1 MEKFVTLL
9 IPALVALVLVRLL
22 LMPMKLIF
30 KVGVHSGCG
39 FLCLWLLNS
48 VAGFTGAYF
57 PINAVT
63 VLVAGFLGL
72 PGIGVMALLVECG
85 LCASNSEARRLVQQ
99 GGVSI
104 NDAKVESIDA
114 SFDADSLAGEGVI
127 IKKGKKIF
135 HRAFMK

>member
-39 FLCLWLLNS
+39 CLWLLNS

-72 PGIGVMALLVECG
+72 PGIGVMALLEV
-85 LCASNSEARRLVQQ
+85 LS
-99 GGVSI
+99 
-104 NDAKVESIDA
+104 
-114 SFDADSLAGEGVI
+114 
-127 IKKGKKIF
+127 
-135 HRAFMK
+135 M